1 VADRVPDAAE
11 QAGLLAGMVLAGG
24 ESRRMGR
31 DKASLPV
38 PGSAG
43 GARATTMVE
52 YVVGVVGQRCKPIF
66 VMAAQGQPLP
76 ALATARVMRDEL
88 RGLGPLPATAR
99 GLRAAAESGAR
110 FAFVCAVDMPFLAVE
125 LIDDLARRAAQ
136 TNAEVVLPWDGQDHF
151 LAAVYRTDLAG
162 RADALVAAGERK
174 MRALADVSD
183 TQRIVISESRLLT
196 NVNTDAELRA
206 LVRPGA

>member
-1 VADRVPDAAE
+1 MPDAAE
-11 QAGLLAGMVLAGG
+11 QAGLVAGMVLAGG

-43 GARATTMVE
+43 GARAMTMVE

-125 LIDDLARRAAQ
+125 LIDDLARRAVE
-136 TNAEVVLPWDGQDHF
+136 TNAEVVLPWDGRDHF
-151 LAAVYRTDLAG
+151 LAAVYRTDLAE

-183 TQRIVISESRLLT
+183 TQRIVISESRPLT
-196 NVNTDAELRA
+196 NVNTGAELRA